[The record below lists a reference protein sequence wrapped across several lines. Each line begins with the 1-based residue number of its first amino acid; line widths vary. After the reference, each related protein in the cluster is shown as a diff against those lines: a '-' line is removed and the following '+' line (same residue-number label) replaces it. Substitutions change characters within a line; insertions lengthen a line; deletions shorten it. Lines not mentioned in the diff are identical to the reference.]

1 MEKRT
6 PPFFDRFI
14 ATQDR
19 PKTFQVFTIILVLLI
34 VLSAATGFIAR
45 LLRQG

>member
-6 PPFFDRFI
+6 QPFFDRFT

-19 PKTFQVFTIILVLLI
+19 PKTFQVFTIILFLLI
-34 VLSAATGFIAR
+34 VLSAATGIIAR
-45 LLRQG
+45 LLRNG

>member
-6 PPFFDRFI
+6 QPFFDRFI
-14 ATQDR
+14 ATRDR
-19 PKTFQVFTIILVLLI
+19 PKTFQVVTIILVLLI
-34 VLSAATGFIAR
+34 LLSAATGFIAR